1 MGFRY
6 IVKGN
11 LFAPVVEAF
20 IRNNGRYN
28 LLESAILELF
38 EFIKLED
45 IKVLCTYVVENF
57 GKIFDE
63 IQYVQTFKNLRNK
76 YDQHQDRIKDKEK
89 GFDTSILRVNARYRR
104 DQRQPA
110 EEEEMWFNEEDDFED
125 VPAETKIPDLD
136 NSISE
141 SPAAGRSRVTFLTQ
155 LALFQVK
162 SWIRSLIF

>member
-1 MGFRY
+1 MQNHRKTSLLFSRY

-45 IKVLCTYVVENF
+45 IKILCTYVVENF

-76 YDQHQDRIKDKEK
+76 YDQHQDRLKDKEK
-89 GFDTSILRVNARYRR
+89 GYDS
-104 DQRQPA
+104 
-110 EEEEMWFNEEDDFED
+110 
-125 VPAETKIPDLD
+125 
-136 NSISE
+136 
-141 SPAAGRSRVTFLTQ
+141 
-155 LALFQVK
+155 
-162 SWIRSLIF
+162 

>member
-1 MGFRY
+1 MISIIGENFSLNSIEFFFIFFLNFSY

-45 IKVLCTYVVENF
+45 IKILCTYVVENF

-76 YDQHQDRIKDKEK
+76 YDQHQDRLKDKEK
-89 GFDTSILRVNARYRR
+89 GY
-104 DQRQPA
+104 
-110 EEEEMWFNEEDDFED
+110 
-125 VPAETKIPDLD
+125 
-136 NSISE
+136 E
-141 SPAAGRSRVTFLTQ
+141 S
-155 LALFQVK
+155 
-162 SWIRSLIF
+162 

>member
-1 MGFRY
+1 MTFIIGKSNFLLIIIIKIIFVICSY
-6 IVKGN
+6 IMKGN

-45 IKVLCTYVVENF
+45 IKILCTYVVENF

-76 YDQHQDRIKDKEK
+76 YDQHQDRLKDKEK
-89 GFDTSILRVNARYRR
+89 GYDS
-104 DQRQPA
+104 
-110 EEEEMWFNEEDDFED
+110 
-125 VPAETKIPDLD
+125 
-136 NSISE
+136 
-141 SPAAGRSRVTFLTQ
+141 
-155 LALFQVK
+155 
-162 SWIRSLIF
+162 

>member
-1 MGFRY
+1 MLSITAITSRTASSARTCCEGFSSWWDPPTLSWSSVRWDSCVRLFRWRTISIIGEKALCQQFAHSNLCSFRY

-45 IKVLCTYVVENF
+45 IKILCTYVVENF

-89 GFDTSILRVNARYRR
+89 GYDS
-104 DQRQPA
+104 
-110 EEEEMWFNEEDDFED
+110 
-125 VPAETKIPDLD
+125 
-136 NSISE
+136 
-141 SPAAGRSRVTFLTQ
+141 
-155 LALFQVK
+155 
-162 SWIRSLIF
+162 

>member
-89 GFDTSILRVNARYRR
+89 GYDRYASSALVVAQIMSSQRSI
-104 DQRQPA
+104 
-110 EEEEMWFNEEDDFED
+110 
-125 VPAETKIPDLD
+125 
-136 NSISE
+136 
-141 SPAAGRSRVTFLTQ
+141 AACHQYYERTRVTAAIKDSLQKKKKCGSTKKMTSRMFPPKR
-155 LALFQVK
+155 K
-162 SWIRSLIF
+162 SPI